1 MSIHPP
7 MKQKPNTIDNPST
20 AQEPTHALYDW
31 RSSVLDIFLPLASLA
46 FLPSIAQTVLQVIN
60 DSQIAWQGA
69 AIIVFFYLILV
80 FVTFT
85 PRRISTTIRSWVV
98 IVLAY
103 MTGIVSMAR
112 GGLAGDGTL
121 FLTVLP
127 ILAITLVNARA
138 GIYAAGV
145 SISTFIVF
153 GIMAHA
159 GMLSHWLII
168 HDNPQTP
175 DQWLYFGLAMS
186 TLIVVTVFVVIR
198 FSNFQVDTLE
208 SVQKM
213 AKALAD
219 SHQQLELANQKLE
232 QKVQERTVELSNA
245 NQHLQFLATHDNLT
259 GLPNRILFFDRLEQ
273 AIKKSRRQK
282 RRFALFFVDLDDFKR
297 INDSFGHIVGDQ
309 VLQAIAKVLDHA
321 VRDSDTVARLAGD
334 EFMIILDDVREMSD
348 IEAIARKINKA
359 VSQPIDGPQE
369 AVIMTV
375 SIGISLFPEHGE
387 DAETLLRKADVA
399 MYHVKNGTQN
409 SYHLH
414 SE

>member
-1 MSIHPP
+1 MSTRPP
-7 MKQKPNTIDNPST
+7 MKQKLNTVDGLSQ

-31 RSSVLDIFLPLASLA
+31 RSNVLDIFLPLASLA
-46 FLPSIAQTVLQVIN
+46 FFPSIAQTVLQVIN
-60 DSQIAWQGA
+60 DPKIAWQGA

-80 FVTFT
+80 FVTFS
-85 PRRISTTIRSWVV
+85 PQRLSTTTRSWVV
-98 IVLAY
+98 VALTY
-103 MTGIVSMAR
+103 LTGIVSMAR

-127 ILAITLVNARA
+127 ILTITLVNART

-145 SISTFIVF
+145 SISTFVVF
-153 GIMAHA
+153 GILAHA
-159 GMLSHWLII
+159 GMLSQWLII

-186 TLIVVTVFVVIR
+186 TLIIVTVFVVIK
-198 FSNFQVDTLE
+198 FSNFQLETLE
-208 SVQKM
+208 SVQEM

-219 SHQQLELANQKLE
+219 SHRQLELANQKLE

-259 GLPNRILFFDRLEQ
+259 GLPNRFLFFDRLEQ

-282 RRFALFFVDLDDFKR
+282 RRFALFFIDLDDFKR

-309 VLQAIAKVLDHA
+309 VLQTVADVLDHA

-334 EFMIILDDVREMSD
+334 EFMIILDDVRDISD
-348 IEAIARKINKA
+348 IEAIARKIIKA
-359 VSQPIDGPQE
+359 ISQPIDVLQE
-369 AVIMTV
+369 TVVMTV

-387 DAETLLRKADVA
+387 DTENLLRKADVA
-399 MYHVKNGTQN
+399 MYQVKNGAQN
-409 SYHLH
+409 GYLLY

>member
-1 MSIHPP
+1 MSTLPP
-7 MKQKPNTIDNPST
+7 MKQESNTVDSFSE

-46 FLPSIAQTVLQVIN
+46 FLPSIVQTVLQVIN
-60 DSQIAWQGA
+60 DPQVEWQGA

-85 PRRISTTIRSWVV
+85 PRRISTTMRSWIVV
-98 IVLAY
+98 ALTY
-103 MTGIVSMAR
+103 LTGIVSMAR

-127 ILAITLVNARA
+127 ILAITLVNAHT

-145 SISTFIVF
+145 SISTFILF
-153 GIMAHA
+153 GILAHA
-159 GMLSHWLII
+159 GMLNPWLII

-186 TLIVVTVFVVIR
+186 TLIIVTVFVVIR
-198 FSNFQVDTLE
+198 FSNFQLETLKA
-208 SVQKM
+208 VQEM

-219 SHQQLELANQKLE
+219 SHQQLELANRKLE
-232 QKVQERTVELSNA
+232 QKVQERTAELSNA

-259 GLPNRILFFDRLEQ
+259 GLPNRFLFFDRLGQ

-282 RRFALFFVDLDDFKR
+282 RRFALLFIDLDDFKR

-309 VLQAIAKVLDHA
+309 VLQAVAGVLGYA

-334 EFMIILDDVREMSD
+334 EFMIILDDIREVSD
-348 IEAIARKINKA
+348 IEAIARKLNKA
-359 VSQPIDGPQE
+359 VSQPIKVPQE

-387 DAETLLRKADVA
+387 DAETLLRKADEA

-409 SYHLH
+409 SYHIY

>member
-1 MSIHPP
+1 MPTRPST
-7 MKQKPNTIDNPST
+7 KQKLNTVDSLSQ

-46 FLPSIAQTVLQVIN
+46 FLPSITQTVLQVIN

-80 FVTFT
+80 YITFS
-85 PRRISTTIRSWVV
+85 PKRLSTTTRSWVV
-98 IVLAY
+98 VALTY
-103 MTGIVSMAR
+103 LTGIVSMAR

-127 ILAITLVNARA
+127 ILTITLVNARA

-145 SISTFIVF
+145 SISTFVVF
-153 GIMAHA
+153 GILAHA
-159 GMLSHWLII
+159 GMLSPWLII

-186 TLIVVTVFVVIR
+186 TLIIVTVFVIVR
-198 FSNFQVDTLE
+198 FSNFQLETLE
-208 SVQKM
+208 SVQKVSQ
-213 AKALAD
+213 ALAD
-219 SHQQLELANQKLE
+219 ANRQLE
-232 QKVQERTVELSNA
+232 QKILQRTQELSNA

-259 GLPNRILFFDRLEQ
+259 GLPNRFLFFDRLEQ

-282 RRFALFFVDLDDFKR
+282 RRFALFFIDLDDFKR

-309 VLQAIAKVLDHA
+309 VLQTVADVLDHA

-334 EFMIILDDVREMSD
+334 EFMIILDDVRDISD
-348 IEAIARKINKA
+348 IEAIARKIIKA
-359 VSQPIDGPQE
+359 VSQPIDVPQE
-369 AVIMTV
+369 TVIMTV
-375 SIGISLFPEHGE
+375 SIGISLFPDHGE
-387 DAETLLRKADVA
+387 VAETLLRKADVA
-399 MYHVKNGTQN
+399 MYHVKNGAQN
-409 SYHLH
+409 GYHLH

>member
-145 SISTFIVF
+145 SISTFILF

-159 GMLSHWLII
+159 GMLSQWLII

-309 VLQAIAKVLDHA
+309 VLQAVAKVLDHA